1 VAISTAL
8 GEKYHRSVHNRPSVA
23 GVRRAVLFASGL
35 IVIACFVL
43 AGTKAYGVFIPGGSG
58 AAARGSANELTSIV
72 GAPHVV
78 FLSKASDANDGL
90 LSVASLRAPAAERVS
105 GVLRCERVSFAG
117 KQGIC
122 LQADGRLFMTYRAT
136 LFDEQ
141 LQPRTSFK
149 LDGRPSRT
157 RVSADGRVGA
167 ITMFVTGHGYASA
180 FSTKT
185 ILLDMAS
192 GDVLGDL
199 EQFTTWR
206 DGKRFAGADFNFWGV
221 TFTRNSNVFYASLR
235 TIVDVPL
242 PQGPV
247 RRAQTYLVRGDLGL
261 RKLTVV
267 HENVECPSL
276 SPNDRLIAY
285 KKNVGAGPAPWRFQ
299 VLDLAT
305 MTERPIG
312 AETRS
317 IDDQIEW
324 LDDAHVLYST
334 FRSAKSPLMDVYAA
348 PIDGSEPVHVF
359 VPAAESPIVVR

>member
-1 VAISTAL
+1 
-8 GEKYHRSVHNRPSVA
+8 
-23 GVRRAVLFASGL
+23 
-35 IVIACFVL
+35 
-43 AGTKAYGVFIPGGSG
+43 
-58 AAARGSANELTSIV
+58 
-72 GAPHVV
+72 
-78 FLSKASDANDGL
+78 
-90 LSVASLRAPAAERVS
+90 
-105 GVLRCERVSFAG
+105 
-117 KQGIC
+117 
-122 LQADGRLFMTYRAT
+122 MTYRAT

-206 DGKRFAGADFNFWGV
+206 DGKRFAAPDFNFWGV

-285 KKNVGAGPAPWRFQ
+285 KKHVGPGPAPWRFQ

-324 LDDAHVLYST
+324 LDDAHVLYGT
-334 FRSAKSPLMDVYAA
+334 FRSAKSPLIDVFAA
-348 PIDGSEPVHVF
+348 PIDGNEPARVF
-359 VPAAESPIVVR
+359 LPAAESPIVVR